1 MSTGRRLASGIT
13 ARLRGATNG
22 SKTSGVRGAIDRA
35 HNGLVTGWLVCDGC
49 GADTAPTL
57 VLEVDGSRVDADVQD
72 MPRPELPHGT
82 GTIFRF
88 TPLGGTASPRVHLR
102 CSAHPNSRIDCE
114 PQDWQVPALASFEN
128 SRWPALSGW
137 IAVLD
142 AAGSPPTLHWGD
154 GRSAPL
160 IADVARPDVR
170 TYLGEQG
177 VFGFH
182 VNSATLQGF
191 ALPEQTPISIRIGSQ
206 VLASTRLQ
214 DSPVDLAHGC
224 LPEVESG
231 SLPDSV
237 PEFLITRLR
246 AHPTQV
252 SGESWQQALTDLG
265 MDPEADPVI
274 GQLGRYFTQRGDDAQ
289 TTAQQI
295 SERMSEAIGVPHAS
309 LVPRTLVADRDSG
322 QDSDDVG
329 LGPTSGEVKVCV
341 AGLYRHKS
349 GLGQNAVRS
358 QQALRSAG
366 IHVCT
371 ESFFPEV
378 GGWNPR
384 LAAHPASV
392 QALQDHAVLL
402 HIPIDRTLSTLA
414 AQPAVMASHRLIAY
428 FMWEVSVVPSWFV
441 RALDA
446 VDEIWTA
453 TEFVAQAFRA
463 VASTPV
469 VVVGHAVETVHEVQ
483 PVPRAE
489 IGVQERDF
497 LVHFSFDANSTVARK
512 NPSAVIDAFHLA
524 FDGDPAAR
532 LVIKV
537 RNMQQARYLAIAGD
551 RHARG
556 FFDRLRADESI
567 IVIGDEWSYPRT
579 LGLIEA
585 ADCYL
590 SLHRSEGFGYAL
602 AEAIRLGTPVIAT
615 GYSGNTEFMDSVDL
629 VDFELVD
636 LEPGDY
642 FYWEPAMQWASADIP
657 AAAERLQAVRSG
669 RGSADASRIVD
680 IDGLGRRYGQ
690 ALGIGS

>member
-13 ARLRGATNG
+13 ARLRGTTTG
-22 SKTSGVRGAIDRA
+22 SQTGGVRGAIDRA
-35 HNGLVTGWLVCDGC
+35 HNGLVTGWLVCDDC
-49 GADTAPTL
+49 GEDTAPTL
-57 VLEVDGSRVDADVQD
+57 VLEVDGRRVDADVQN
-72 MPRPELPHGT
+72 MPRPELAHGT
-82 GTIFRF
+82 GTILRF
-88 TPLGGTASPRVHLR
+88 APLVGTATPRVRLR
-102 CSAHPNSRIDCE
+102 CATHAHSRIDHE
-114 PQDWQVPALASFEN
+114 PQHWQVPALASFEN
-128 SRWPALSGW
+128 SRWPVLSGW

-142 AAGSPPTLHWGD
+142 AAGSRPTLHWGD
-154 GRSAPL
+154 DRSAPL

-170 TYLGEQG
+170 TYLGQQG
-177 VFGFH
+177 VSGFH

-191 ALPEQTPISIRIGSQ
+191 ALSEQTPISIRIGSQ
-206 VLASTRLQ
+206 VLASTRLR
-214 DSPVDLAHGC
+214 DSPVDSAQGC
-224 LPEVESG
+224 LPEVEPS
-231 SLPDSV
+231 SLPESV
-237 PEFLITRLR
+237 PVSLSTRLR

-265 MDPEADPVI
+265 MDAEADPVS

-289 TTAQQI
+289 TIAGQI
-295 SERMSEAIGVPHAS
+295 SERMSESIGVPHAS
-309 LVPRTLVADRDSG
+309 LVPRTLVADQASD
-322 QDSDDVG
+322 QDSDGVG
-329 LGPTSGEVKVCV
+329 SEPTSGETKVCV

-392 QALQDHAVLL
+392 RALQDHAVLL
-402 HIPIDRTLSTLA
+402 HVPIDRTLSTLA
-414 AQPAVMASHRLIAY
+414 AQPAVMAGHRLVAY

-441 RALDA
+441 RALDV

-463 VASTPV
+463 VTGTPV
-469 VVVGHAVETVHEVQ
+469 TVVGHAVEVGEIEKLSRHEL
-483 PVPRAE
+483 
-489 IGVQERDF
+489 GVGEDDF

-512 NPSAVIDAFHLA
+512 NPVAVIDAFQQA
-524 FDGDPAAR
+524 FGGDPSAR
-532 LVIKV
+532 LAIKV
-537 RNMQQARYLAIAGD
+537 RNMQQAQYLAIQGD
-551 RHARG
+551 RHARE
-556 FFDRLRADESI
+556 FLRRLGDDESI
-567 IVIGDEWSYPRT
+567 IVISDEWSYSRT

-602 AEAIRLGTPVIAT
+602 AEAMLLGTPVIAT
-615 GYSGNTEFMDSVDL
+615 GYSGNTEFMDPPDL

-642 FYWEPAMQWASADIP
+642 FYWEPGMQWAQANTTS
-657 AAAERLQAVRSG
+657 AAAALQSVRAG
-669 RGSADASRIVD
+669 RGSADTAGIID
-680 IDGLGRRYGQ
+680 IDGLGRRYVQ
-690 ALGIGS
+690 ALGT